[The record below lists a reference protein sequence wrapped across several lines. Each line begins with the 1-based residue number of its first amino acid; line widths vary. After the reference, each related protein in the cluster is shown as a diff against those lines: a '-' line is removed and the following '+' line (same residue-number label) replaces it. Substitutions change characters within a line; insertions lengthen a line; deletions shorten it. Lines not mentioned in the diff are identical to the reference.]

1 MNKLSVVIIT
11 GNNEKL
17 VSDAVSSAGFSSGAK
32 TEPSQGVSH
41 LRSCCE
47 QIN

>member
-11 GNNEKL
+11 GNDEKL

-32 TEPSQGVSH
+32 AEPSQGVSP

-47 QIN
+47 LIN